1 MSEIDL
7 TPERV
12 NREVQ
17 RLFKQQPPIPG
28 QLCINP
34 VTGGWYVGGY
44 DPLKKQ
50 FEAARPLLPGPR
62 MVPLRTAQLMLSHFR
77 SRIWEREALKG
88 TGLLAHI
95 LAWYARSLDGRNYD
109 VDEHPSFADYAA
121 GVLWEAQLRVGGFA
135 GLPNYPAQ
143 EFEELKKRFP
153 PKMLKGMGPGLYWE
167 PSKGRREAMAS
178 VRRSSS
184 NPEFISIAS
193 EGEVGRHVVFGE
205 GAGSEGSTGGAGR
218 SLAPAPGTRA
228 RQDRL

>member
-50 FEAARPLLPGPR
+50 FEAARPPLLAR
-62 MVPLRTAQLMLSHFR
+62 EWFR
-77 SRIWEREALKG
+77 SHGPADAQPFPVSHNEREALKG
-88 TGLLAHI
+88 RGLLQHI
-95 LAWYARSLDGRNYD
+95 LAWYARSLEGRDYD
-109 VDEHPSFADYAA
+109 VNEHPSFADYAA

-167 PSKGRREAMAS
+167 PSKGHREAMAS

-184 NPEFISIAS
+184 NPEVYF
-193 EGEVGRHVVFGE
+193 
-205 GAGSEGSTGGAGR
+205 
-218 SLAPAPGTRA
+218 
-228 RQDRL
+228 DRE